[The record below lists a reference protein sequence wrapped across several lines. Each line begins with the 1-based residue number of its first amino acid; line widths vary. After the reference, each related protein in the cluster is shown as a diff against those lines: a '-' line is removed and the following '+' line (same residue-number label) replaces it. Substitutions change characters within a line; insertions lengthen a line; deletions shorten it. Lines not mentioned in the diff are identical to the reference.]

1 VRVPLA
7 GRSSFHEVI
16 ATVGEVAHVAAETGW
31 PARRPDPWVQA
42 VTSTYDWRAE
52 FINAEA
58 NELHAEAFG
67 TRMFGDAPLR

>member
-1 VRVPLA
+1 
-7 GRSSFHEVI
+7 
-16 ATVGEVAHVAAETGW
+16 
-31 PARRPDPWVQA
+31 